1 MGGQLN
7 GRDNGRHRPFK
18 RDRYGNAK
26 GGDSWN
32 KKQTSKPSGSV
43 VKYDKN
49 GVPYER
55 QHWSAPKLNTDP
67 LPVPVCTR
75 CGQPV
80 NDLHSAMTDNG
91 GGTVH
96 FDCVIAELTKREFL
110 EEGDV
115 ISYVGAGRFGVVNFG
130 KPGERRDQKAF
141 TIKKI
146 LEWENKDERADWRG
160 IVADH
165 YSIT

>member
-1 MGGQLN
+1 LN
-7 GRDNGRHRPFK
+7 GKDNGRHRPFR

-26 GGDSWN
+26 GDSWN
-32 KKQTSKPSGSV
+32 RKQNNRSAGSPI
-43 VKYDKN
+43 KYDKN
-49 GVPYER
+49 GIPYER
-55 QHWSAPKLNTDP
+55 QHWTAPKLNTEP
-67 LPVPVCTR
+67 LPVPNCTR

-80 NDLHSAMTDNG
+80 TDLHSALTDAG

-96 FDCVIAELTKREFL
+96 FDCVITELTKREFL
-110 EEGDV
+110 EEGDT
-115 ISYVGAGRFGVVNFG
+115 ISYVGAGRFGIVNFG
-130 KPGERRDQKAF
+130 NSGDRKDQKVF

-146 LEWENKDERADWRG
+146 LEWENKDERAEWRG